1 MISCLRPDFFVWR
14 IGMLLAIALLV
25 FGGCGSSA
33 PVQKSPAIDE
43 DLERFNRAAQQAFD
57 SGRLQQAAAFYRKA
71 LDRAYIRDDF
81 RAAFDAQYN
90 MAICLINL
98 QSYAQAFEVIQQAK
112 TEMAMAGYSREADF
126 LLLEA
131 TVLHLREDSDAAW
144 KMTDQILSATPEA
157 SSIVQCK
164 THFLR
169 GLIASKKGDTDKLR
183 EAIVSIGQPKL
194 PLLRA
199 DRHELLGHLAM
210 AEYNWDEAVNA
221 FEAATDLRREAR
233 EYRGMAKSLALA
245 GQASEKAGNPH
256 EASLRYLRAGRS
268 AALQGQFDDA
278 LNWLNQ
284 AEQIASNAG
293 EVQIVQEAQIYL
305 RELQESKA
313 ASQNRSD
320 Q

>member
-1 MISCLRPDFFVWR
+1 MISCLRADFFVWR

-81 RAAFDAQYN
+81 RAALDAQYN

-164 THFLR
+164 TYFLR

-199 DRHELLGHLAM
+199 DLHELLGHLAM

-233 EYRGMAKSLALA
+233 EYRGMVKSLALA

-256 EASLRYLRAGRS
+256 EASVRYLRAGRS

-305 RELQESKA
+305 RELHESKA

>member
-81 RAAFDAQYN
+81 RAALDAQYN

>member
-81 RAAFDAQYN
+81 RAALDAQYN

-131 TVLHLREDSDAAW
+131 TVLHFREDSDAAW

-164 THFLR
+164 TYFLR

-199 DRHELLGHLAM
+199 DLHELLGHLAM

-233 EYRGMAKSLALA
+233 EYRGMVKSLALA

-256 EASLRYLRAGRS
+256 EASVRYLRAGRS

-305 RELQESKA
+305 RELHESKA